1 MDTPRVASRVS
12 IDSTVVAAP
21 LRKTPPAWIDRSR
34 ILIDAYA
41 LAAAAHGDQR
51 RPSDGRHFLEHV
63 LEVAEL
69 LREAGFDHEL
79 VAVGLLHDAV
89 ERGTLGELELRAG
102 MGASICSLVLTLS
115 EDSKI
120 ASFDWRKADL
130 RRQVESAGGLAVTV
144 YAADK
149 LSDIRGLRRGI
160 ELYGDA
166 LDERLGTSVGSMTAH
181 YGESVEMV
189 ESVRPGSVFLPALR
203 QELGQL
209 QDELRREISGSG
221 R

>member
-21 LRKTPPAWIDRSR
+21 LRKTPPAWIGRSR
-34 ILIDAYA
+34 VLIDAYA

-63 LEVAEL
+63 VEVAEL

-166 LDERLGTSVGSMTAH
+166 LDVRLGTTVGSMTAH
-181 YGESVEMV
+181 YRESVEMV

-209 QDELRREISGSG
+209 QDELRGEISGSG